1 MINFFWDNHE
11 GMHKYYLSNW
21 YSLAQKKEHGGL
33 GIPSFAYWHHRFRD
47 TMMQMGDYGRKLWML
62 NTKLAPLT
70 FSVVKI
76 DKAVKW
82 DA

>member
-1 MINFFWDNHE
+1 LVLFGTEE
-11 GMHKYYLSNW
+11 GAWWVGDS
-21 YSLAQKKEHGGL
+21 
-33 GIPSFAYWHHRFRD
+33 IFAYWHHRFRD